1 LSEEIS
7 PKKKKKKKKL
17 SEKISPRN
25 IALFTRWPRFR
36 AKINRKPLFESAEA
50 DEYPAL
56 KHDLGTVAAVI
67 NPWYMEYDATAQ
79 DAQNS
84 FWRQQ
89 VALIIVTA
97 LTAGFGAVQAAYSHQ
112 IWPGIVVA
120 VLGVLSAAVAG
131 LGEERAAQR
140 TYLEQRVRA
149 ERLRALAFTFL
160 AELPPFTGN
169 NDEKRSELVNAV
181 TAIREGREPA

>member
-1 LSEEIS
+1 MF
-7 PKKKKKKKKL
+7 
-17 SEKISPRN
+17 EKISPRK
-25 IALFTRWPRFR
+25 IALFKRWPRFR
-36 AKINRKPLFESAEA
+36 AEIDEKPLFPPAEA

-56 KHDLGTVAAVI
+56 KHDLEAVAAVI
-67 NPWYMEYDATAQ
+67 DPWYMEYDATAL

-140 TYLEQRVRA
+140 TYLEQRVKA

-169 NDEKRSELVNAV
+169 DNERRSKLVSAV
-181 TAIREGREPA
+181 TAVREGREPA